1 MISNYIHTRLKLK
14 ATNFFLFIVLIIL
27 YNGYMQDLLWGR
39 ARGG

>member
-14 ATNFFLFIVLIIL
+14 ATNFFLFIVLII
-27 YNGYMQDLLWGR
+27 YDGCMQDLLWVR